1 MCEKRNDLTKNNFF
15 MRINRRNNPLTV
27 KKLLI
32 CVLLASGLVS
42 YAGCSERN
50 TKTECRIHGIVTDKS
65 KEGKKIFLVPL
76 TGLQDAAHVDST
88 VISGG
93 KFEFTA
99 DTAEMKVIRLDYH
112 FRDNVQ
118 ELLVVSEPGD
128 VYVTIGSNSTTSGT
142 PQNDSLQVWKNHIM
156 AFSAR
161 FNALR
166 QSARGGA
173 IPDTLMTKLKA
184 VQKEQLD
191 YTHHMRDN
199 MKKGVFYN
207 FLKAGY

>member
-1 MCEKRNDLTKNNFF
+1 
-15 MRINRRNNPLTV
+15 MRINRKTQSLPI

-32 CVLLASGLVS
+32 CALLASGLMT
-42 YAGCSERN
+42 YAGCAKKN
-50 TKTECRIHGIVTDKS
+50 TKNECRIHGIVTDKS

-76 TGLQDAAHVDST
+76 TGAQDAAHVDST
-88 VISGG
+88 VITGG

-128 VYVTIGSNSTTSGT
+128 VYVTISSNSTTSGT

-156 AFSAR
+156 AFGAR
-161 FNALR
+161 FNELR
-166 QSARGGA
+166 RSAHGGA

-191 YTHHMRDN
+191 YTHRMRDN
-199 MKKGVFYN
+199 MKRGVFYN